1 MKSSNSK
8 KVNDFK
14 DWLNDW
20 DLTIKTHDDIETQIS
35 VKNRFN
41 FCIGTINKILNET
54 DEKAMVKY
62 QTNEDKVKAMF
73 LNQEKQFYKDLKK
86 VQDIL
91 TVEMYRS
98 ENLYELKNQ
107 KTKEIFRLAAE
118 NAKLRTN
125 ERSKN

>member
-1 MKSSNSK
+1 MKSSNSE

-41 FCIGTINKILNET
+41 FCIGTINRILNET
-54 DEKAMVKY
+54 DEKAMVKH

-91 TVEMYRS
+91 TVEMYRL

>member
-1 MKSSNSK
+1 MSLNSE

-14 DWLNDW
+14 DWLNEW
-20 DLTIKTHDDIETQIS
+20 DLTIKTHDDIETQIG

-54 DEKAMVKY
+54 DEKVMIRHE
-62 QTNEDKVKAMF
+62 TNEDKVKAMF
-73 LNQEKQFYKDLKK
+73 ANQEKPFYKDLKK
-86 VQDIL
+86 IQDFL
-91 TVEMYRS
+91 TVEMYRM

>member
-1 MKSSNSK
+1 MSLNSE
-8 KVNDFK
+8 KVNNFK
-14 DWLNDW
+14 DWLNEW
-20 DLTIKTHDDIETQIS
+20 DLTIKTHDDIKTQIG

-41 FCIGTINKILNET
+41 FCIGTINRILNET
-54 DEKAMVKY
+54 DEKAMIKHE
-62 QTNEDKVKAMF
+62 TNEDKVKAMF
-73 LNQEKQFYKDLKK
+73 ANQEKPFYKDLKK
-86 VQDIL
+86 IQDFL
-91 TVEMYRS
+91 TVEMYRM

>member
-1 MKSSNSK
+1 MKSSNSE

-54 DEKAMVKY
+54 DEKAMIKH

-73 LNQEKQFYKDLKK
+73 ANQEKQFYKDLKK

-91 TVEMYRS
+91 TVEMYRL

>member
-1 MKSSNSK
+1 MKSSNSE

-14 DWLNDW
+14 DWLNEW

-54 DEKAMVKY
+54 DEKAMVKH

-73 LNQEKQFYKDLKK
+73 LNQEKPFYKDLKK
-86 VQDIL
+86 IQDIL
-91 TVEMYRS
+91 TVEMYRL

>member
-1 MKSSNSK
+1 MKSSNSE

-41 FCIGTINKILNET
+41 FCIGTINRILNET
-54 DEKAMVKY
+54 DEKVMVKH

-86 VQDIL
+86 F
-91 TVEMYRS
+91 
-98 ENLYELKNQ
+98 K
-107 KTKEIFRLAAE
+107 IF
-118 NAKLRTN
+118 
-125 ERSKN
+125 